1 MHKGGYIMDY
11 KIMEKEAFQV
21 IGISKMFHMET
32 SYLEIPAFWSQH
44 FQSENA
50 KYICGAYGICI
61 ESNGAG
67 EEFEYLIADDYKE
80 GKDRPDGCKVFEIAK
95 HTWAVFPCTG
105 PIPEA
110 LQEVNAKIFS
120 EWLPNCKDYEF
131 AGGYN
136 IEYYSNP
143 QNYENCTQDEK
154 YYSEIWLPVKRK

>member
-1 MHKGGYIMDY
+1 MDY

-95 HTWAVFPCTG
+95 HTWAVFPCT
-105 PIPEA
+105 
-110 LQEVNAKIFS
+110 V
-120 EWLPNCKDYEF
+120 YEF